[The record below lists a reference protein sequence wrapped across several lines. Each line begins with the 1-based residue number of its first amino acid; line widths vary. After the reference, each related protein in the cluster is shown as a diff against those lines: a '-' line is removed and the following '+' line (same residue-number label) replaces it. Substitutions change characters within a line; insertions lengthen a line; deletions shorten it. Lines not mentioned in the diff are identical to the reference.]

1 MWSETDEDY
10 LRLYRTAATTTKK
23 QFPALKVGGP
33 SLVAQPGRMMLEI
46 RTVDAESDFS
56 NVRSESVAGENSSLR
71 LTLKAPAIA
80 LIRLRP
86 DR

>member
-1 MWSETDEDY
+1 MWSGTDEDY

-33 SLVAQPGRMMLEI
+33 SLVAQSGRMMLKI